1 MGSMILAQA
10 EAELAGEPHPISS
23 SAERQPAIA

>member
-10 EAELAGEPHPISS
+10 EAELARQPHPISS